1 MEVDRCWSVV
11 AGAGRFAGFLDAV
24 AVVPGAFDG
33 AGAGAVAAG
42 RDQQGRYRG
51 EQVREL
57 VSPVLRGD
65 VRRPGGGAAD
75 QAERFGEGDPVW
87 VQVGGCGR
95 LGGQRADRV
104 VDDQI
109 GPDFLIDQVRQP
121 GAQDPAGAAQVCLE
135 LVVSG
140 FFLPPLVVAGG
151 QLAGPGAVITI
162 GAEDG

>member
-24 AVVPGAFDG
+24 AVAPGAFDG

-57 VSPVLRGD
+57 AQVESE
-65 VRRPGGGAAD
+65 GGCPPSRWGFCGAAD

-87 VQVGGCGR
+87 VQVGGCGT
-95 LGGQRADRV
+95 LGRSAR
-104 VDDQI
+104 
-109 GPDFLIDQVRQP
+109 
-121 GAQDPAGAAQVCLE
+121 
-135 LVVSG
+135 
-140 FFLPPLVVAGG
+140 
-151 QLAGPGAVITI
+151 
-162 GAEDG
+162 